1 MIYNQSLFKWD
12 KGAEDETD
20 YRNFHYIGN
29 AFLSHEFTEDGTMLT
44 YTLKKSVLGEASTQQ
59 MCFYFVVQDRENNY
73 VAILPSD
80 GIDSTTSPVT
90 VPDMVSYSQRR
101 WNLNTPHGYY
111 RSEEIPFWNTV
122 QGAYVCCIA
131 QSKEPVTSVKLF
143 VRVKQAGH
151 EDFDDYEE
159 AEGLHYATDKQI
171 THIQYAVALNTTD
184 GYETPC
190 VSDVRIVAGPEL
202 EPDPYLERTADIY
215 IGTVLTEKIEYVHGE
230 RNILSLYE
238 QDLDNWSQSGYT
250 NLLPDTDT
258 WTMSSGLTPTTW
270 GNYEFEATFQGA
282 WEGFSCFFSAALVT
296 ALQGKTIEV
305 GVDYLTGDSARLE
318 LIVDGSVV
326 NYLLATASADSFRVA
341 IPAAASSV
349 TLRIIIFNSTDLH
362 CKFEG
367 VHLYDPSEEVTRPD
381 EGQVIYLALRKVR
394 QANLPAVGTSGTLYI
409 TEQGNLYLADDNGAL
424 IALAGSTA
432 L

>member
-1 MIYNQSLFKWD
+1 MGVWSNSKTIITDAGTDLLAELAQESESL
-12 KGAEDETD
+12 T
-20 YRNFHYIGN
+20 
-29 AFLSHEFTEDGTMLT
+29 LT
-44 YTLKKSVLGEASTQQ
+44 
-59 MCFYFVVQDRENNY
+59 
-73 VAILPSD
+73 
-80 GIDSTTSPVT
+80 
-90 VPDMVSYSQRR
+90 
-101 WNLNTPHGYY
+101 
-111 RSEEIPFWNTV
+111 
-122 QGAYVCCIA
+122 
-131 QSKEPVTSVKLF
+131 
-143 VRVKQAGH
+143 
-151 EDFDDYEE
+151 
-159 AEGLHYATDKQI
+159 
-171 THIQYAVALNTTD
+171 
-184 GYETPC
+184 
-190 VSDVRIVAGPEL
+190 RIVAGSDYTDPSGLKAKTSISNIQMDMTFTAFGRDLDGTAYVDAYLDNSEVETAFYHQQIGIYAEDTSGNDVL
-202 EPDPYLERTADIY
+202 FLIAQADSPDLIPTGDTPVFITHRIFMRFSGSASVDVNVDFSGVVTQSVLSAALALKENAFNKNSAFNKNFSNTDSDYVTAGSSGYAGSSNSVARADHVHP
-215 IGTVLTEKIEYVHGE
+215 IGTALKFAE
-230 RNILSLYE
+230 N
-238 QDLDNWSQSGYT
+238 NWSQSGYT

-305 GVDYLTGDSARLE
+305 GVDYLAGASARLE

-349 TLRIIIFNSTDLH
+349 TLRIIIFDSTDLH

-381 EGQVIYLALRKVR
+381 EGPVIYLALRKVR